1 MLQTTPHLLGQVFE
15 AMMEKRQDQI
25 PDEGFLMTKKK
36 KKKRVRKGSNTKTA
50 CADIPCIAVKNA
62 KVVYRPNKWK

>member
-1 MLQTTPHLLGQVFE
+1 
-15 AMMEKRQDQI
+15 MMEKRQDQI

-50 CADIPCIAVKNA
+50 CEKSDMDLSIGLRLETGRRSESYIYKN
-62 KVVYRPNKWK
+62 NI